1 MVSSAVVDPI
11 ASILRTTRSTRS
23 GKPVNDGF
31 ASLAP
36 TAPLRS
42 RLRRRAGSRGC
53 GARHGRDRRSRGS
66 DEAAGLRRP
75 RQPALLQRHGR
86 GLRDKDRR
94 VDRAENGSEPCRAS
108 RVPTGKI
115 QVVGVA
121 IKNKKKDT
129 KQL

>member
-23 GKPVNDGF
+23 GKPVNGGF

-66 DEAAGLRRP
+66 DEAAGQIGRAHVCTPVTNAHLVC
-75 RQPALLQRHGR
+75 LL
-86 GLRDKDRR
+86 LL
-94 VDRAENGSEPCRAS
+94 E
-108 RVPTGKI
+108 
-115 QVVGVA
+115 
-121 IKNKKKDT
+121 KKKRKST
-129 KQL
+129 L